1 MLDIGWSEMAVI
13 GLVALLV
20 IGPKDLPRV
29 MRTMGKWAH
38 KARAVS
44 REFQSGIDEMIR
56 ESELEDARKALNQ
69 TRGGGLDKL
78 VENTIDP
85 TGSVKETAREIES
98 SARSEDPDAET
109 AEAKAA
115 EPAELPDAAE
125 KPAQASEVN
134 ATAEAEAAAP
144 RATIIKQPTQIA
156 PPHSVRPPDEPGSP
170 AETAGAKPE
179 VADAPGAKSA

>member
-13 GLVALLV
+13 GLVALIV

-38 KARAVS
+38 KARAMS

-56 ESELEDARKALNQ
+56 ESELEDARKALDQ

-85 TGSVKETAREIES
+85 GGTVKETARDIEA
-98 SARSEDPDAET
+98 SARAEDPTRGSAGAAGRGET
-109 AEAKAA
+109 GLLPPATGAA
-115 EPAELPDAAE
+115 PDKSPAGA
-125 KPAQASEVN
+125 PATPADP
-134 ATAEAEAAAP
+134 P
-144 RATIIKQPTQIA
+144 RATIVKQPTQIA
-156 PPHSVRPPDEPGSP
+156 PAHSVRPPDEAAAAPS
-170 AETAGAKPE
+170 EAKRE
-179 VADAPGAKSA
+179 VAAAPGVKSA